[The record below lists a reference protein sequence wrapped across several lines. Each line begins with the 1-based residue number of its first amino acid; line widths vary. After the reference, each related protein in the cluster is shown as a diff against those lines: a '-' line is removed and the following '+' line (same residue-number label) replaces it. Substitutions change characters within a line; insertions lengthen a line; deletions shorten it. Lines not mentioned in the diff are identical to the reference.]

1 MKYESGG
8 LIALLLC
15 GILISAGNAADAPP
29 PPRVENGLA
38 LTPPLGW
45 NSWNKFGCN
54 INETVI
60 RQAADAMVSSG
71 MKDAGYRYVVI
82 DDCWHGARDAHG
94 DIQADPQR
102 FPSGIGA
109 LAAYVH
115 GLGLKF
121 GIYSDAGTK
130 TCAKRPGSRGY
141 EYQDARQYAAWG
153 VDYLK
158 YDWCNTGTQNAQ
170 AAYLTMSDALR
181 ASGRDIVFSLCE
193 WGTNKPWL
201 WAKGVGNLWRTT
213 SDIYD
218 AWEGK
223 QDYALG
229 VLNILD
235 LNADLHPYAG
245 PGHWNDPDMLE
256 VGNGGMSENEYRA
269 HFSMWAMLA
278 APLIA
283 GNDLSNMDAATKK
296 ILLNK
301 EVIAVDQ
308 DSLGIQ
314 AHRAAQT
321 GSADIWVR
329 PLAGGGR
336 AVALLNRGTAAA
348 PITVNWQ
355 QLDYPE
361 HLPAR
366 IRDLWQAKDVG
377 TVRANYTAVVP
388 PHSVVML
395 KVQP

>member
-1 MKYESGG
+1 MKHESGG

-235 LNADLHPYAG
+235 LNADLHSYAG